1 MAEGGKLTVVVLRI
15 DGIGDL
21 VLSGPFLVELRAAY
35 PDAHIVLAVS
45 SAAGP
50 LARRLALIDE
60 VVTAPDRRTRW
71 FGHLRLRIDRHR
83 LVRRLRRR
91 SIDVVIVPRWDFD
104 YWGALKVV
112 RRLGAPVR
120 VGFAE
125 AAKSLRTP
133 VFTRTVEA
141 PAAEHEALKPLRLLD
156 HGRRAEWA
164 ELEHPVW
171 YNDADVA
178 AADELL
184 AGVDR
189 PLIVFGIGAGEARK
203 TWPAERFAETAVA
216 LCTAFEAVAVVV
228 GSDADRPAAAR
239 FAAIVPDCVNLAG
252 AAPLPVVAAVIARS
266 VLFVGNDSGPMHL
279 AAAALVPVV
288 EISCHPRS
296 GGPEHRYSPGR
307 FGPRPGPAAIVQ
319 PAVPAAGCGP
329 SCSADEPHCI
339 LATTVEEVV
348 SAGTQLLAAVA
359 SSAARDDDA

>member
-1 MAEGGKLTVVVLRI
+1 MADERKLTLVVLRI

-45 SAAGP
+45 TAAG
-50 LARRLALIDE
+50 AVGRRLAFIDE

-71 FGHLRLRIDRHR
+71 FGQLRLRVDRRR
-83 LVRRLRRR
+83 LARRLRRR

-112 RRLGAPVR
+112 QRLGAPVR

-125 AAKSLRTP
+125 AAESAGTP
-133 VFTRTVEA
+133 VFTRAVEA
-141 PAAEHEALKPLRLLD
+141 PAAEHEALKPLRLLENGGHLD
-156 HGRRAEWA
+156 WG

-171 YNDADVA
+171 YSEADVG

-203 TWPAERFAETAVA
+203 KWPAERFAETAVA
-216 LCTAFEAVAVVV
+216 LCRAFDAVAVVV
-228 GSDADRPAAAR
+228 GSAADQPAAAR
-239 FAAIVPDCVNLAG
+239 FAAIAPGCVNLAG
-252 AAPLPVVAAVIARS
+252 TAPLPVVAAVIARS

-296 GGPEHRYSPGR
+296 GGPEHRYSPLR
-307 FGPRPGPAAIVQ
+307 FGPRPGPAATLQ

-329 SCSADEPHCI
+329 SCSAGEPHCI

-348 SAGTQLLAAVA
+348 AAGAELLAAVP
-359 SSAARDDDA
+359 SSATRDDDA